1 MSTSRAKASTKTS
14 ATPRP
19 KRPTVYRRL
28 LRSSGKTIEDVIAAL
43 LSAGFATAIDLPAI
57 ITGERK
63 PTPGMLRALV
73 SVLGGGEEDEVAAMR
88 AIGWTTKDARAFV
101 RGLPKVVTNV

>member
-1 MSTSRAKASTKTS
+1 MREHLA
-14 ATPRP
+14 RE
-19 KRPTVYRRL
+19 
-28 LRSSGKTIEDVIAAL
+28 GQHEDERHAAPE
-43 LSAGFATAIDLPAI
+43 AP
-57 ITGERK
+57 ERK

-101 RGLPKVVTNV
+101 RGLPKAVTNV